1 MRRRIYKINKE
12 DLDYIIINNLK
23 WYKEPLRVAGYGELT
38 YTSGGKTY
46 YYYTFA
52 QAQQAASSIG
62 KRIPTQAEYSA
73 LGNLGFS
80 WDVSLKGIWLGLD
93 ANEKQESKTSLFL
106 PALGNAPSGVVGN
119 FGLHGT
125 YWSSTMGPTY
135 PYNLNFSSTFIIS
148 NNTSYATSYFTAI
161 FVDQV

>member
-93 ANEKQESKTSLFL
+93 ANEKQESKTSLFFTGIRKCTFWGGRKFWFTWNL
-106 PALGNAPSGVVGN
+106 LVVN
-119 FGLHGT
+119 YGT
-125 YWSSTMGPTY
+125 
-135 PYNLNFSSTFIIS
+135 NLSL
-148 NNTSYATSYFTAI
+148 
-161 FVDQV
+161 